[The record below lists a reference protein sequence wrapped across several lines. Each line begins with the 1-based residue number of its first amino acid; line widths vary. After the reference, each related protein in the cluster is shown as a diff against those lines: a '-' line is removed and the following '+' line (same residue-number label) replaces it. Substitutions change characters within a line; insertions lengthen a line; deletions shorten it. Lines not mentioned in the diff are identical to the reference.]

1 MRKKL
6 LTSGIVLSVL
16 INFVLALFLV
26 WTNTQRA
33 GLAYELSRKQRVMLD
48 LADNNAKLEI
58 MRDKLFSPSQLESK
72 AADFGLRSA
81 KPGQKR
87 YINLANNGII
97 QHD

>member
-1 MRKKL
+1 MKKKL

-26 WTNTQRA
+26 WTNTQRT
-33 GLAYELSRKQRVMLD
+33 GLAYELSRKQRIMLE

-58 MRDKLFSPSQLESK
+58 MRDKLFSPSRLESQ
-72 AADFGLRSA
+72 AAGFGLRSA

-87 YINLANNGII
+87 HIN
-97 QHD
+97 

>member
-1 MRKKL
+1 MMKKL
-6 LTSGIVLSVL
+6 LATGIVLSVL

-33 GLAYELSRKQRVMLD
+33 GLAYELSRKQKVMLD

-58 MRDKLFSPSQLESK
+58 MRDKLFSPSRLESQ
-72 AADFGLRSA
+72 AAGLGLHSA

-87 YINLANNGII
+87 YMN
-97 QHD
+97 